1 MTDNFKPLSAAGLP
15 ARVAKLSTPAPRGEA
30 AAEAIDEEEAG
41 WNGFCLWLATV
52 SNIDI
57 FAYKSHQLHQRLVI
71 RRQLAGV
78 ESWADYRRHL
88 LDCPQ
93 AFARLRES
101 LVTSV
106 SSFFRDPEQWQV
118 LESRVLP
125 RLAGGGPLSA
135 WSVGCAMGQEPYS
148 LAVCLDGAGRLA
160 GSKLVGSDCSAAAIE
175 QARRGVYRSALEKT
189 IPERLHPYAQAA
201 DGVYTLC
208 EPLRRAVEF
217 RCEDVFRRSFDGGWD
232 LIFCRNVL
240 IYLNEGAQRRLLRR
254 LAHAL
259 RPGGVLF
266 VGRSERVT
274 QPEVLGLAV
283 TTPYLYRRVAP

>member
-15 ARVAKLSTPAPRGEA
+15 TRVAKLSPVLRAEVVSEATGEA
-30 AAEAIDEEEAG
+30 EAG
-41 WNGFCLWLATV
+41 WNGFCLWLAAA
-52 SNIDI
+52 SGIDI
-57 FAYKSHQLHQRLVI
+57 FAYKLHQLHQRLVI

-78 ESWADYRRHL
+78 QSWADYRRHL
-88 LDCPQ
+88 IERPQ

-106 SSFFRDPEQWQV
+106 SGFFRDPEQWQV
-118 LESRVLP
+118 LEGRVLP
-125 RLAGGGPLSA
+125 QLAGGGPLSA

-148 LAVCLDGAGRLA
+148 LAVCLNEAGRLA
-160 GSKLVGSDCSAAAIE
+160 GSKLVGSDCSATAIE

-189 IPERLHPYAQAA
+189 IPERLHPYAQAVGDA
-201 DGVYTLC
+201 YTLC
-208 EPLRRAVEF
+208 EPLCRAVQF
-217 RCEDVFRRSFDGGWD
+217 RCEDVFSRPFEGGWD
-232 LIFCRNVL
+232 LIFCRNFL

-274 QPEVLGLAV
+274 QPAGLGLSV